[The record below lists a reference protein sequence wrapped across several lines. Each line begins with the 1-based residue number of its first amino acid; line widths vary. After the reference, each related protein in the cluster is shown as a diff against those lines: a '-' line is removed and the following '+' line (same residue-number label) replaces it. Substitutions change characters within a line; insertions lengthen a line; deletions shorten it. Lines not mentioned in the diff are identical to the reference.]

1 MAICPERWT
10 KRRWCST
17 SRWNT
22 SPPPSASIARFESCR
37 LPTSRF
43 WMKKGFGSGA
53 IGISRR
59 PPKVRCRTNQRRS
72 FCDCSTVRWLAVWLR
87 MCRWESFSAGVWIP
101 PRCALS
107 RPSPPPPSSP
117 PPFAP
122 SPHTR
127 PDCRFARW
135 PRPVSSLMVN
145 AAQLLPSAETHM
157 SLDFRL
163 KQLLRGISAPAP
175 LRHQVWIGA
184 FVPSELQHLLHPD
197 LLTRMRD
204 EVVYR
209 QVLEDARR
217 AEAAGIGS
225 DSIDAA
231 LRFYLDRYLVD
242 DILVKADRAS
252 MAASLELR
260 APFLDTHVGE
270 FAARLPSGRKLG
282 VWRTKLILQRA

>member
-87 MCRWESFSAGVWIP
+87 MCRWESFSAEEWIP
-101 PRCALS
+101 PRWRLWRCGTACLDEI
-107 RPSPPPPSSP
+107 PAAVAQLDE
-117 PPFAP
+117 PFADP
-122 SPHTR
+122 SILPTLLL
-127 PDCRFARW
+127 CRFARQRVTVALAGDGGDELFAGYDTFLAH
-135 PRPVSSLMVN
+135 RPAQLLASLPKPVRSLMVN
-145 AAQLLPSAETHM
+145 AAQRLPSAETNM

-197 LLTRMRD
+197 LL
-204 EVVYR
+204 
-209 QVLEDARR
+209 
-217 AEAAGIGS
+217 
-225 DSIDAA
+225 
-231 LRFYLDRYLVD
+231 
-242 DILVKADRAS
+242 
-252 MAASLELR
+252 
-260 APFLDTHVGE
+260 
-270 FAARLPSGRKLG
+270 
-282 VWRTKLILQRA
+282 